1 MRLTINFCTIM
12 AKRSVELVALG
23 KLFLSLEK
31 SLLVC
36 SGGNEWYHTASDK
49 VQYVRK
55 GLITR
60 DHNMEMC
67 S

>member
-1 MRLTINFCTIM
+1 M